1 MDLGLLLFGVL
12 GMTYGITSNLK
23 TETSKTE
30 TPKLPDCPQ
39 GFRYEFI
46 DNGRGGIVPI
56 VRPDEMSHKFNAM
69 KMRLKYQQTG
79 NELYKI
85 LAEFYEKENN

>member
-1 MDLGLLLFGVL
+1 MDLGLLLFGVFGL
-12 GMTYGITSNLK
+12 AYGLTSH
-23 TETSKTE
+23 ETKSKTE

-39 GFRYEFI
+39 GCRYEFI
-46 DNGRGGIVPI
+46 DNGRGYIVPI